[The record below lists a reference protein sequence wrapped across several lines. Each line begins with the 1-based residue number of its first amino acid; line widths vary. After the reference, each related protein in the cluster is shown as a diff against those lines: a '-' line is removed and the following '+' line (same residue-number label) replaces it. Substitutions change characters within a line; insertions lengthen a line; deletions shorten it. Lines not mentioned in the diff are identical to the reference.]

1 VAKHADQ
8 EASRKEMEEAK
19 DELDKMNAKQFW
31 TW

>member
-19 DELDKMNAKQFW
+19 DELDKMNAK
-31 TW
+31 